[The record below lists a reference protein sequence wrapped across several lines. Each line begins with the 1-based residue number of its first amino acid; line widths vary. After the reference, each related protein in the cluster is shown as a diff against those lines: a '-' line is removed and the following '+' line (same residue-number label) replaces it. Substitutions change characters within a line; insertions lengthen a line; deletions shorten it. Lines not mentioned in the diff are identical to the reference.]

1 MAIAG
6 RYVKDLDENDLAAI
20 QAAAE
25 KSAAEAPPLSPRA
38 ARVIRNALER
48 EALSHGGPAPAA

>member
-25 KSAAEAPPLSPRA
+25 KSAAELRRSRPGLPVSSVMLWS
-38 ARVIRNALER
+38 VKL
-48 EALSHGGPAPAA
+48 